1 MWTTLFGI
9 FLILHGMVHL
19 LYIGQSWH
27 FFELR
32 PEMTWPD
39 RAWLFSKLL
48 GDETTRLVASIALV
62 LVALGLVAS
71 GLGLFFRAEWWRTAT
86 TTSTIFSSLLF
97 FILWNGKFQALD
109 DQGGVGV
116 LISLAIL
123 VATST
128 SWLK

>member
-1 MWTTLFGI
+1 MDNTLRY
-9 FLILHGMVHL
+9 LLNSSRHGSSAIYRTKL
-19 LYIGQSWH
+19 A

-123 VATST
+123 VATRAFN
-128 SWLK
+128 WPM